1 MRRADRLFQI
11 VRLLRVRGFLTG
23 QALADELGVSKRTV
37 YRDIRDLERS
47 GVPIRGE
54 AGVGYRL
61 ERGFELPPLTFN
73 EAEIE
78 ALVLGARIA
87 GAWGDDQLASAAE
100 TALQRLEAVL
110 PEPLRRVVATTP
122 LFAPDFHRRRELVAG
137 LPIIREAI
145 GGRRHLRFAYTRA
158 DGAGSAR
165 TVRPFALYF
174 WGKAW
179 TLASWCETRGDY
191 RSFRPDRMS
200 EVVMLESTFDDTDG
214 PTLAGFLE
222 QTGEDRVDWFSD
234 PVPAESVVTE
244 MPTPTPLTKVAKAVS
259 ERG

>member
-87 GAWGDDQLASAAE
+87 GAWGDGQRAPAAG

-145 GGRRHLRFAYTRA
+145 GGRRRLRFAYVRA
-158 DGAGSAR
+158 DGETSAR

-200 EVVMLESTFDDTDG
+200 EVVMLESTFDESDG
-214 PTLAGFLE
+214 PSLAGFLE
-222 QTGEDRVDWFSD
+222 RTNADREAWWHE
-234 PVPAESVVTE
+234 PVPVETVVAER
-244 MPTPTPLTKVAKAVS
+244 PPD
-259 ERG
+259 ERLASPPRLDVR